1 MKLKKLKSNRLIK
14 IILIILLVIILI
26 LLAVTLFMKFYKP
39 FGGTISNDDK
49 KDYANRASNYYDGK
63 FHSEDDFSLMS
74 SGDDENEFTSNK
86 GDTPQ
91 DEIPIKTPSFLSNP
105 KKDDLTITFLGHSSL
120 LIQINGLNVLFDPV
134 FSDIASPVSF
144 IGPKR
149 FSRVP
154 IKVEDLPKIDIVI
167 ITHDHYDHLDY
178 NTIKKLNE
186 KTDNFIV
193 PLGIEN
199 DLERWGINK
208 DKITNLA
215 WWEEVKIKDLTI
227 IETPARHYSGRK
239 IEDNYETLWAS
250 FVLKSDNYTIFESG
264 DTGYGNHF
272 KEISSKYGPFDLAM
286 LDTGQYDVNWK
297 NVHMTPKESVN
308 AALDLN
314 ASVAMPIH
322 YGAFKLAN
330 HPWDDPV
337 EGFTLYASENKL
349 DYVTPMIGQTVNF
362 KNHDDYKTNWWKDVK

>member
-1 MKLKKLKSNRLIK
+1 
-14 IILIILLVIILI
+14 
-26 LLAVTLFMKFYKP
+26 MKFYKP
-39 FGGTISNDDK
+39 FGGNISKEDR
-49 KDYANRASNYYDGK
+49 KDYSNRASNYYDGK
-63 FHSEDDFSLMS
+63 FHNEDDFSLMS
-74 SGDDENEFTSNK
+74 HGDNENEFTSNK

-149 FSRVP
+149 FSMVP

-178 NTIKKLNE
+178 NTIKELNE

-239 IEDNYETLWAS
+239 IVDNYETLWAS
-250 FVLKSDNYTIFESG
+250 FILKSDNYTIFESG

-272 KEISSKYGPFDLAM
+272 KEISSKYSPFDLAM

-314 ASVAMPIH
+314 ATYAMPIH

-330 HPWDDPV
+330 HPWDDPL
-337 EGFTLYASENKL
+337 EGFTSYANKNNVN
-349 DYVTPMIGQTVNF
+349 YVTPMIGEIINY
-362 KNHDDYKTNWWKDVK
+362 KNISDYKNNWWKNIK